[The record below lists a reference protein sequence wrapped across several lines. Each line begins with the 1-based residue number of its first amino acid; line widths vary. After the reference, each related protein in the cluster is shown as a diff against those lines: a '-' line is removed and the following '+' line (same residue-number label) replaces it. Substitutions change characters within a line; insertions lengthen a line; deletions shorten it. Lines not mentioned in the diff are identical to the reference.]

1 MSTTKE
7 KIEKNLGRK
16 FTNQEITRLNNIG
29 RKLIKER
36 GKGADGETIEELEA
50 LVVHRFF
57 IIARKED
64 SIKKRK
70 EGKKVLEEGR
80 KRAASKKPSIQAA
93 KTLFLR
99 SLKTKD
105 DYYTE
110 LNNKYVAVGS
120 GPEGTDWMDPANYL
134 TLTKAEQKKAKTV
147 YDRYWENY
155 DLYTELS
162 KEQGKDEET
171 AWATYQQIKMSMENI

>member
-1 MSTTKE
+1 MTTTKE
-7 KIEKNLGRK
+7 KIEKTLGRK

-29 RKLIKER
+29 KKLIKER
-36 GKGADGETIEELEA
+36 GKGADGETKEELEA
-50 LVVHRFF
+50 LVVHRYF

-70 EGKKVLEEGR
+70 QAVKVLEEGR
-80 KRAASKKPSIQAA
+80 KRKATKKPSIQAA

-99 SLKTKD
+99 SSKTKD

-120 GPEGTDWMDPANYL
+120 GPEGIDWMEPANYL
-134 TLTKAEQKKAKTV
+134 TLTNAEQKKVKTV
-147 YDRYWENY
+147 YDRFWTNY
-155 DLYTELS
+155 DLYTELN
-162 KEQGKDEET
+162 KEQGKDDET
-171 AWATYQQIKMSMENI
+171 AWATYQQIKMSMENK